1 MGTEIICTHNEVI
14 KKQENDK
21 MYSLKRL
28 KLKDFLKKRFL
39 YGKMYHVFLIR
50 FRRHKM
56 EI

>member
-28 KLKDFLKKRFL
+28 KLKDFFKKKIFIW
-39 YGKMYHVFLIR
+39 KMYHVFLIR